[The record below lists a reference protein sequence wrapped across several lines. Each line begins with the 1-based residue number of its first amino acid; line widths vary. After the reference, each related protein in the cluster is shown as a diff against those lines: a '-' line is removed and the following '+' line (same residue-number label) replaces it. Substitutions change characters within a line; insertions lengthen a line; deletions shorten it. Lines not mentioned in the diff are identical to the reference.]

1 MQYTIHI
8 LLLYDSILRLVTYL
22 HGYGALEA
30 NINTKYRD
38 KWLMIRACNCV
49 TMWLLL
55 SAVSAAAVT
64 GLSYISYPLLAATN
78 RGHWSWCHQHSQYS
92 SRRYVL
98 VVIFCSGE
106 FSPFPTFQLYPIIHT
121 HTADCSGYGRGWW
134 WAGLA
139 NRVRMVSD
147 EEPSLPLVPDSQHQD
162 PDSN

>member
-38 KWLMIRACNCV
+38 KWLMIRACDHV
-49 TMWLLL
+49 TAII
-55 SAVSAAAVT
+55 SRVAAAAVT

-106 FSPFPTFQLYPIIHT
+106 FSNFPTFQLYPIIHT
-121 HTADCSGYGRGWW
+121 PTALLTALDMGE
-134 WAGLA
+134 AG
-139 NRVRMVSD
+139 D
-147 EEPSLPLVPDSQHQD
+147 EQVWPIE
-162 PDSN
+162 

>member
-38 KWLMIRACNCV
+38 KWLMIRACNHV
-49 TMWLLL
+49 T
-55 SAVSAAAVT
+55 AI
-64 GLSYISYPLLAATN
+64 ISRVCCCCNRIIQYPTS
-78 RGHWSWCHQHSQYS
+78 REHWSWCHPHSQYS

-106 FSPFPTFQLYPIIHT
+106 FSNFPTFQLYPIIHT
-121 HTADCSGYGRGWW
+121 PTALLTALDIGE
-134 WAGLA
+134 AG
-139 NRVRMVSD
+139 D
-147 EEPSLPLVPDSQHQD
+147 EQVWPIE
-162 PDSN
+162 